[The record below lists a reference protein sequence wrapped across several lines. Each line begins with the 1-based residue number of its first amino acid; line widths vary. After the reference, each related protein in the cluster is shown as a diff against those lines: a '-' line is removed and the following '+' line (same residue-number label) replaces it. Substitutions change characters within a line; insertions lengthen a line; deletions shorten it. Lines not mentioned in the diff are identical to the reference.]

1 MLFHFLFG
9 YLVNN
14 DMVVWIAILSKN
26 SVLMSFCLLTNTG
39 NKYIDR
45 LLKCPEKK
53 NGMKK
58 NETENPGR
66 RKYSLKCKC

>member
-14 DMVVWIAILSKN
+14 DMVVWIAILSKH
-26 SVLMSFCLLTNTG
+26 SALVSFCLLTNTG

-45 LLKCPEKK
+45 LLKYSEKK

-58 NETENPGR
+58 NETENYWEE
-66 RKYSLKCKC
+66 KIFS